1 MKIAIHQKIFYPP
14 IFLLLIIK
22 TKRKISRFGK
32 CFMISIS
39 VSSQSRIEKITTPNY
54 YQQLFRELL
63 LLRCLHCL
71 TCLGRCCVLCFI
83 QYRRWVGWWWLV
95 GVERNKHKENLC
107 PENLGATHLHQ
118 GRHPSQALRLSSPQQ
133 CGAVDHTLYITGW

>member
-63 LLRCLHCL
+63 LLRCLQ
-71 TCLGRCCVLCFI
+71 CLGRCCVLCFI

-95 GVERNKHKENLC
+95 GVDQAKNNKENLC

-118 GRHPSQALRLSSPQQ
+118 GRHLSQHHRLSSPQQ
-133 CGAVDHTLYITGW
+133 QCGAANHTLYITGW